1 MIIARNHISHTF
13 KESNIRS
20 VVKAEGVELYKHAE
34 LKGSKLE
41 HEPSKS
47 KYFRILS
54 LYHLSNVEQSLL
66 CKGW

>member
-20 VVKAEGVELYKHAE
+20 VVKAEAVELYKHAE

-47 KYFRILS
+47 KYFRI
-54 LYHLSNVEQSLL
+54 
-66 CKGW
+66 